1 MLRAILALGLALL
14 AGSLAL
20 PADAFTATDSPQV
33 ITIGGPATRQAVPPG
48 FLGLSFEYWAVPEY
62 SGQSPLHVNPVFLQL
77 IRNLAGGS
85 PPDLRIGGV
94 TTDNTWWPIP
104 GASTPPGVVFGLS
117 PRWIGVIGAV
127 AAKLDT
133 RLILPDRDCCQPRL
147 LDLGRSTCEPPRRQ
161 TEHAGWC

>member
-1 MLRAILALGLALL
+1 MLRTILALGLALL
-14 AGSLAL
+14 AGTLAL
-20 PADAFTATDSPQV
+20 PAGASTAADAPQV
-33 ITIGGPATRQAVPPG
+33 ITIGGPATRQAIPPG

-62 SGQSPLHVNPVFLQL
+62 SGQSPRHVNPVFVQL

-104 GASTPPGVVFGLS
+104 GASTPAGVVFGLS

-133 RLILPDRDCCQPRL
+133 RLILPDRDCCQPRRP
-147 LDLGRSTCEPPRRQ
+147 DPGRSTPGPPRCP
-161 TEHAGWC
+161 TERAGWC